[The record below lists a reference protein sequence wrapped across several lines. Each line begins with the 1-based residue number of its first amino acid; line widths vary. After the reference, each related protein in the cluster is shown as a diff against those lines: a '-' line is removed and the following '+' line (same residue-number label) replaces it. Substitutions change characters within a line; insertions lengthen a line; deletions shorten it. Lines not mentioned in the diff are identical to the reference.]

1 MVSGSTSEIGGSVAG
16 KSPSAPLLTYSEK
29 FHEVFP
35 HYLAIGM
42 TYEQFWDMDCTLV
55 VAYRKAEEI
64 RNMKR
69 NQELWLQGMYFYEA
83 LCDVAP
89 ILRAF
94 AKKGTKPLQY
104 PSEPYSL
111 TNKEQERREAKR
123 ERQVFNKGL
132 EMMKAFMG
140 AHNKKFEAGEKVKD
154 DADDD

>member
-1 MVSGSTSEIGGSVAG
+1 MAG
-16 KSPSAPLLTYSEK
+16 ELPSSPLLTYSEK

-64 RNMKR
+64 RNAKR

-94 AKKGTKPLQY
+94 AKKGTRPLKY

-111 TNKEQERREAKR
+111 TTKEQERSEEKQ
-123 ERQVFNKGL
+123 ERRVFNKGL

-140 AHNKKFEAGEKVKD
+140 AHNKKFEAGEKVKGDVND
-154 DADDD
+154 D